1 MANRVDNSI
10 WKEYIDKFSSYEGTV
25 TGFCKEN
32 NISKSQFYYHKRRSK
47 VATKPT
53 FHAIS
58 LSEEENSTV
67 TKIIRDS
74 KDIRIEVG
82 RANMY
87 VPANEIA
94 LLATILKELVKSC

>member
-32 NISKSQFYYHKRRSK
+32 NINKSQYYYHKRRFE
-47 VATKPT
+47 VANKPT

-58 LSEEENSTV
+58 LSEEKNSTA
-67 TKIIRDS
+67 TKIIRES
-74 KDIRIEVG
+74 KDIRIAVG
-82 RANMY
+82 RANIY

-94 LLATILKELVKSC
+94 LLSTILKEIVKSC

>member
-10 WKEYIDKFSSYEGTV
+10 WNEYIDKFSSYEGTV

-32 NISKSQFYYHKRRSK
+32 NISKSQFYYHKKRSE
-47 VATKPT
+47 VA
-53 FHAIS
+53 
-58 LSEEENSTV
+58 

-82 RANMY
+82 KTNIY
-87 VPANEIA
+87 VPANEIS